1 MHERG
6 EADHELIQEQERDR
20 FAGTS
25 ADRDGTLAEGER
37 SDFDQGREV
46 GHEEERD
53 GRFMRDGRTE
63 DARTGEAR
71 TDPAEPTR
79 RA

>member
-6 EADHELIQEQERDR
+6 DADHELVEPHERDK

-25 ADRDGTLAEGER
+25 ADRDGAMSRPPETEFE
-37 SDFDQGREV
+37 QGREV
-46 GHEEERD
+46 GHEEAHGD
-53 GRFMRDGRTE
+53 
-63 DARTGEAR
+63 DARFTRDQGT
-71 TDPAEPTR
+71 TDTPGAR

>member
-6 EADHELIQEQERDR
+6 EADHELIEDDERDR

-25 ADRDGTLAEGER
+25 ADPDGTMAEQPR
-37 SDFDQGREV
+37 SEFEQGREV

-53 GRFMRDGRTE
+53 GRFNRDGRTD
-63 DARTGEAR
+63 DART
-71 TDPAEPTR
+71 TDTPGSR